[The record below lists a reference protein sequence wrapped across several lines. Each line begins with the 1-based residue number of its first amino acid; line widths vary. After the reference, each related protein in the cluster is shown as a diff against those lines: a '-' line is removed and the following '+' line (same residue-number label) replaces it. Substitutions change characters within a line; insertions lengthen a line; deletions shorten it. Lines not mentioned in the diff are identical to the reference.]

1 MDVSFGIFPMKSVR
15 NILFTLSI
23 RSNFGRLLYAVDIA
37 FSISVVLA
45 RLVAKFRFSFNVF
58 FEN

>member
-1 MDVSFGIFPMKSVR
+1 MKSVR

-58 FEN
+58 FENS